1 MILHW
6 NDEIFECDIAVRRDD
21 KVLLYD
27 LDYNV
32 IREFFNISPSKWNQF
47 TIEEGTWTDPAEI
60 PTKFDYLQAD
70 IDFLQMENDALT
82 MDNEQVHADIDFLQ
96 MLNDGLAMEN
106 EQLRA
111 DVDYCLM
118 LLEEPEVEE
127 SNGSE

>member
-6 NDEIFECDIAVRRDD
+6 NDETFECDIAVKRDD

-32 IREFFNISPSKWNQF
+32 IREFFNVSPSKWNQF
-47 TIEEGTWTDPAEI
+47 QIEDGFWTEPSEI
-60 PTKFDYLQAD
+60 PTEYDYLHAD

-82 MDNEQVHADIDFLQ
+82 I
-96 MLNDGLAMEN
+96 EN

-118 LLEEPEVEE
+118 LLDESEMEEN
-127 SNGSE
+127 NGSE